1 MFAAKD
7 FYRKVKYNCETQ
19 NQLWMSQIADSH
31 DNHCSCECP
40 FAHLLA
46 SIFPPGHKDRDLTI
60 NQILLRDF
68 KQLCRSGGEEE
79 ERTGMAETSPTDLEN
94 IKEEAGAAL
103 PEEEDGVEQLLIA
116 AAAAAE
122 EEDER

>member
-1 MFAAKD
+1 MFTAKD
-7 FYRKVKYNCETQ
+7 FYRRVKYNCETQ

-31 DNHCSCECP
+31 DNHCSCEFP

-46 SIFPPGHKDRDLTI
+46 SIFPPGHADRNLTI
-60 NQILLRDF
+60 NQILRRDF
-68 KQLCRSGGEEE
+68 KQLCHSGGAEEE
-79 ERTGMAETSPTDLEN
+79 KPGMAEISPTEPTD
-94 IKEEAGAAL
+94 IKEEAAADIQ
-103 PEEEDGVEQLLIA
+103 EEEDGVEQLLIA